1 VTHVYGMAACL
12 SEMVGLGWA
21 VGMALFTSVYVALYF
36 VGMPC
41 DAAMAPALAVAVA
54 GITGGLYK
62 LYSIRRTVFTTH
74 RDSPLVTVAGLSIV
88 VVQMSITVWMALHSL
103 LRYSDAWN
111 VWGYKARMFALNG
124 PPAVYFHSE
133 AFPSHPDYP
142 LNFPLAEAAFF
153 RLPDPLGLRLAA
165 IVSPACLGAL
175 ILLLYAG
182 LTRLYGSTV
191 AALGV
196 ATLLLVPYV
205 LRIASYGY
213 ADVPV
218 ALYMGAAALYLLLW
232 WRLHQVADLLLM
244 GLLAGGAVWTKKE
257 GVLAAL
263 VLLFACVIGE
273 VVRGYAPLRS
283 RVLHLLG
290 VGIAAVGL
298 PLPWLIFTQTA
309 HPVSSDFLPVT
320 LAVFVTNAPHLL
332 RILYLFV
339 QQTVV
344 LERWSF
350 FWVSLA
356 VLVLF
361 AGLRISR
368 CGRVLVMLL
377 SAQLGLYL
385 LAYLFSSWS
394 SYEVHIRTSLSR
406 LMLQATPLALL
417 VIVEVVHSLVP
428 RVDSPEV

>member
-1 VTHVYGMAACL
+1 MA
-12 SEMVGLGWA
+12 GLGWA
-21 VGMALFTSVYVALYF
+21 LGMALFTSVYVTLYF

-41 DAAMAPALAVAVA
+41 GAAVVPALAVAVA
-54 GITGGLYK
+54 GITGGLCK
-62 LYSIRRTVFTTH
+62 LYSMRMRRTVFITP
-74 RDSPLVTVAGLSIV
+74 RYSPLFTVAGLGIM
-88 VVQMSITVWMALHSL
+88 VVQMTITVWMALHSL
-103 LRYSDAWN
+103 LRYADAWN

-142 LNFPLAEAAFF
+142 LNFPLAEVAFF
-153 RLPDPLGLRLAA
+153 RFPDPLGLHLAA
-165 IVSPACLGAL
+165 LVSPACLGAL

-191 AALGV
+191 AALGA

-205 LRIASYGY
+205 LRIASCGY

-244 GLLAGGAVWTKKE
+244 GLLVGGAMWTKKE
-257 GVLAAL
+257 GVPVAL

-273 VVRGYAPLRS
+273 VVRGHAPLRS
-283 RVLHLLG
+283 RMLHILC
-290 VGIAAVGL
+290 VGIAAVAL
-298 PLPWLIFTQTA
+298 PLPWFIFLQTA
-309 HPVSSDFLPVT
+309 HPVSSDFQPVT
-320 LAVFVTNAPHLL
+320 LAVFVANAPHLP
-332 RILYLFV
+332 RILDLFV

-344 LERWSF
+344 VEQWTL

-356 VLVLF
+356 ALVLF
-361 AGLRISR
+361 AGLRLSR
-368 CGRVLVMLL
+368 CGRALLMLL
-377 SAQLGLYL
+377 FAQLGLYL

-417 VIVEVVHSLVP
+417 VIVEAVHSLVP
-428 RVDSPEV
+428 CVDSPSSRSSLPLHR